1 MKGKIAENVFEIG
14 VYDKKVDLFEG
25 QYPVPQGI
33 SYNSYYIKGEKT
45 AVIDTVDAGFID
57 EWLANIDEVAA
68 DAPDYLVVQHMEPDH
83 SAGIRAFADKY
94 PTAKI
99 VGNAKTFA
107 MIEQFFDGLDLSD
120 RKRVVTDGEVLELN
134 PARLHFVFAPMVHW
148 PEVMLS
154 YDATSGTL
162 FSADAFGRFGME
174 SSSPDEARRYF
185 IGIVGKYGAQVQSLL
200 KKAAALEINRICPLH
215 GPILTDE
222 IPTYVDLYD
231 KWSSYRPEEKGVTV
245 AYTSVYGNTAAAAN
259 SLIAVL
265 TKKGVTVKGFDLA
278 RCDITEAV
286 ASAFRYDTLVL
297 ASPTYNGD
305 MFPFMRDYIHRLAE
319 RNFKS
324 RRVAFIENGSWAP
337 LAAKVMRA
345 ALENCKEL
353 QFGTTVTVRSAVK
366 KEDEAAIK
374 ALAKELAE

>member
-83 SAGIRAFADKY
+83 SSGIRAFAEKY

-215 GPILTDE
+215 GPILIDE
-222 IPTYVDLYD
+222 IPTYLDLYD

-259 SLIAVL
+259 SLIAAL
-265 TKKGVTVKGFDLA
+265 TKNGVTVKGFDLA